1 MIALKKGG
9 FNVMETFPQI
19 VIFFRGKISKLDEE
33 RTNLE
38 VK

>member
-9 FNVMETFPQI
+9 FNVMKSFPRM
-19 VIFFRGKISKLDEE
+19 VFFFKGKVSKLDEE